1 LRQSGRPA
9 SNAARLGV
17 KSDGVDKT
25 VADER
30 ADGQKQKPIGARD
43 RQFAPFFGEEEQEPP
58 K

>member
-1 LRQSGRPA
+1 
-9 SNAARLGV
+9 
-17 KSDGVDKT
+17 
-25 VADER
+25 VADQR